1 MDEVQWEII
10 DQLKLFDKI
19 AANLKQNV
27 KKTEF
32 EIRNKGSEIKRLID
46 EYLEEMIEKLSSE
59 CQTKVDKIEQ
69 VKQDLL
75 VQCVDVDNFRSRTA
89 NVLDNSLPTDVI
101 RAADGL
107 KRTAKKI
114 ARLKIIRFDKPAEI
128 LYTPPDVVFGTARNM
143 KDLEGIIG
151 VVSVTDNYFCESFIE
166 TSVFLYKNCMPNYCV
181 A

>member
-1 MDEVQWEII
+1 
-10 DQLKLFDKI
+10 
-19 AANLKQNV
+19 
-27 KKTEF
+27 
-32 EIRNKGSEIKRLID
+32 
-46 EYLEEMIEKLSSE
+46 MIEKLNSE

-114 ARLKIIRFDKPAEI
+114 ARLKIIRIDKPAEI
-128 LYTPPDVVFGTARNM
+128 LYSPPDVVFSAAKNM

-151 VVSVTDNYFCESFIE
+151 AVSVTDNYFCESFHRDIG
-166 TSVFLYKNCMPNYCV
+166 VFV
-181 A
+181 